1 MTNEK
6 KQYTPEELHKRQT
19 WLEIWLPLLIGLTVI
34 VAVIVMLIL
43 ATVHGSPS
51 IAQWSAISLI
61 LMIFPTL
68 FVCLV
73 FIAIALFIDYWLI
86 RGNRA
91 LPGYA
96 RNIRQKVDVVVSKIQ
111 LILKSIVTLFLKIDT
126 LWATLKSFIARSSTA
141 NK

>member
-6 KQYTPEELHKRQT
+6 KHYTPEELHQRQT
-19 WLEIWLPLLIGLTVI
+19 WLEIWLPLLIGLAI
-34 VAVIVMLIL
+34 IAAVIVLLIL
-43 ATVHGSPS
+43 AAVHGSPS
-51 IAQWSAISLI
+51 ISQWSAISLI

-73 FIAIALFIDYWLI
+73 FITIVLFIDYWLI

-91 LPGYA
+91 LPGYTK
-96 RNIRQKVDVVVSKIQ
+96 NIRQKVDIVANKIQ
-111 LILKSIVTLFLKIDT
+111 SILKSIIAFFLKIDT
-126 LWATLKSFIARSSTA
+126 LWATLKSFLARSSAA